1 MSEPIPTYRIF
12 IVPERLDSAAVCTRS
27 EAVRSLLMSPPGL
40 RPGGFGYRGLGRTQL
55 TPEGIEGTGMTG
67 QEILLLENGYFELRS
82 PLRNASF
89 QWLKD
94 QSRFADAD
102 WLYPY
107 AVQEMPLTFLSV
119 AKALYKLCDVGA
131 DLRLRQEYRNV
142 KAFVLPSGHPG
153 NPLFAENSKPYR
165 RDHIV
170 GRELP
175 LASDFVPAQTCRQL
189 VEEVYACFDYETEE
203 IPLLEELEEAAHEMT
218 SA

>member
-1 MSEPIPTYRIF
+1 MSDPEPTYRIF
-12 IVPERLDSAAVCTRS
+12 IVPERLDRAAVCTRS
-27 EAVRSLLMSPPGL
+27 DAVKDLLTSPPGL

-67 QEILLLENGYFELRS
+67 QEIVLLENGYFELRS

-89 QWLKD
+89 QWLKE
-94 QSRFADAD
+94 QSCFSDAD

-107 AVQEMPLTFLSV
+107 AVQEMPLAFLSV

-131 DLRLRQEYRNV
+131 DLRIRQEYRSVNG
-142 KAFVLPSGHPG
+142 FYLPPGHPG
-153 NPLFAENSKPYR
+153 NPLFPGETKRYVG
-165 RDHIV
+165 DHIV
-170 GRELP
+170 GQELT
-175 LASDFVPAQTCRQL
+175 LASGFVPGQICRQL
-189 VEEVYACFDYETEE
+189 VGEVYAHFSYGSEE

>member
-1 MSEPIPTYRIF
+1 MSDPKPTYRIF

-27 EAVRSLLMSPPGL
+27 EGVRSLLMSPPGL

-67 QEILLLENGYFELRS
+67 QEIVLLENGYFELRS

-89 QWLKD
+89 QWFKE

-119 AKALYKLCDVGA
+119 ARALFKLCDVGV
-131 DLRLRQEYRNV
+131 DLRMRQEYRNV
-142 KAFVLPSGHPG
+142 NGFVLPSGHPG
-153 NPLFAENSKPYR
+153 NPLFAEDSKRYGG
-165 RDHIV
+165 DHIV
-170 GRELP
+170 GRELT
-175 LASDFVPAQTCRQL
+175 LASGFVPAQACWQL
-189 VEEVYACFDYETEE
+189 VEEVYARFGYGTEE